1 MRWTKTWTVIT
12 TLLSLLFVT
21 VAIAQQYPNT
31 GSMYRGSKLI
41 GADVENRQG
50 EDLGDIKDVVI
61 DPQTGRVAYVVLAF
75 GGFLGLGEKYFAIPF
90 SALTPATGERRGDQ
104 ERYILNIDQERLK
117 NAPGFERN
125 NWPNMADRTWGE
137 RIYSYY
143 GVPPYW
149 EQRDTRPSAA
159 TTGREMQR
167 NAMIPAT
174 VQHVDQSSK
183 LLTIKTANNEI
194 VEMQA
199 PAALLSTLQAGD
211 SVEVVIHKDTAQQPV
226 VKPLTR

>member
-1 MRWTKTWTVIT
+1 MAA
-12 TLLSLLFVT
+12 LLSLLFAT
-21 VAIAQQYPNT
+21 AAIAEQSPNT

-61 DPQTGRVAYVVLAF
+61 DPQTGRVGYVVLAF
-75 GGFLGLGEKYFAIPF
+75 GGFLGLGEKYFAVPF
-90 SALTPATGERRGDQ
+90 SALTPAPGERRGDQ
-104 ERYILNIDQERLK
+104 ERFLLNVDQERLK

-143 GVPPYW
+143 GVSPYW
-149 EQRDTRPSAA
+149 ETKPS
-159 TTGREMQR
+159 TTAGSEMHR

-174 VQHVDQSSK
+174 VQHVDQHSK

-211 SVEVVIHKDTAQQPV
+211 SVEVVIHKDMAQPPV
-226 VKPLTR
+226 VKPMPR

>member
-1 MRWTKTWTVIT
+1 MYMKWTKTCAAVTA
-12 TLLSLLFVT
+12 LLSLLLVT
-21 VAIAQQYPNT
+21 VAAAQQSPNT
-31 GSMYRGSKLI
+31 GSMYRGSKFI

-50 EDLGDIKDVVI
+50 QDLGDIADVVI
-61 DPQTGRVAYVVLAF
+61 DPRTGRVAYAVLAF
-75 GGFLGLGEKYFAIPF
+75 GGFLGLGEKYFAVPF
-90 SALTPATGERRGDQ
+90 AALTPAPGDRPGDR

-149 EQRDTRPSAA
+149 EQREAKMSAPV
-159 TTGREMQR
+159 TGMETHHG
-167 NAMIPAT
+167 AMIPAT
-174 VQHVDQSSK
+174 VQNVDQSAK
-183 LLTIKTANNEI
+183 LIKIKTANNEI

-199 PAALLSTLQAGD
+199 PAALLNTLQAGD
-211 SVEVVIHKDTAQQPV
+211 SVEVMIRKD
-226 VKPLTR
+226 KK